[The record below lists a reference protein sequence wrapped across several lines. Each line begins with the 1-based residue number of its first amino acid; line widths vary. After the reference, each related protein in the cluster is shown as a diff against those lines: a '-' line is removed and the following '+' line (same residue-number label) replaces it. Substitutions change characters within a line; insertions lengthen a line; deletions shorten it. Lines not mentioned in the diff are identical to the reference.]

1 MKLKV
6 FITGASSG
14 IGEALARQYAA
25 DGATLGL
32 VARRMDVLEQIRSSL
47 SSHPSTPAIE
57 LYAADVTDAT
67 SLASAA
73 SAFIARHGVPDIVI
87 ACAGIS
93 ITIDSA
99 RAEDLPAFK
108 QVLDTNVF
116 GTIAT
121 FHPFIAAMKAR
132 GNGKLV
138 GIASVA
144 GVRGLPGAS
153 AYSASKA
160 AVISYCESLRVEL
173 LGSGVKVLTIC
184 PGYVRTPMTA
194 GIQYATPFIVDAPV
208 FAAHAT
214 RAVASGGTYTVIPW
228 QMGWIAKLLRLL
240 PNWLYDLMMK
250 KARRKRGGNP

>member
-1 MKLKV
+1 MGLKV

-47 SSHPSTPAIE
+47 ASRASTSIVE
-57 LYAADVTDAT
+57 VYAADVTDSA
-67 SLASAA
+67 SLARAGGE
-73 SAFIARHGVPDIVI
+73 FIARHGAPDIVI

-93 ITIDSA
+93 IPIYSE

-116 GTIAT
+116 GTIST
-121 FHPFIAAMKAR
+121 FQPFIAAMKAH
-132 GNGKLV
+132 GGGALV
-138 GIASVA
+138 GISSVA

-153 AYSASKA
+153 AYCASKA

-184 PGYVRTPMTA
+184 PGYVRTQMTA
-194 GIQYATPFIVDAPV
+194 GMQNATPFMIDAPA
-208 FAAHAT
+208 FAARAT
-214 RAVASGGTYTVIPW
+214 RAIAVGASYTVIPW

-240 PNWLYDLMMK
+240 PNWLYDPMMK
-250 KARRKRGGNP
+250 KARPKRVSNP